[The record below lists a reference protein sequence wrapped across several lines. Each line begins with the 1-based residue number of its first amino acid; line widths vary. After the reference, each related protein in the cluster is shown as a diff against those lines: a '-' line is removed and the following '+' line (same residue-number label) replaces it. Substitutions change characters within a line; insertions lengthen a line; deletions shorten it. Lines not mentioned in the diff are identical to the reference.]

1 YLIPLV
7 SLSAGKFAE
16 QLARRRHI
24 GGVSRLRGRES
35 AEVNFL
41 PALANACAPETRLA
55 AAADALVARAIVTW
69 TASVRV
75 VLRQGRAPQVVP
87 TVVGDIPV
95 AVVDRRP
102 PPPAGHVKTRQ
113 LVRPVRAS

>member
-1 YLIPLV
+1 MIWMPLWHSAVACFTRIKKPSPAPPISTGGQNHANRSNHPEMV

-24 GGVSRLRGRES
+24 GGVSHLRGRES

-55 AAADALVARAIVTW
+55 AAADALVARAIV
-69 TASVRV
+69 
-75 VLRQGRAPQVVP
+75 
-87 TVVGDIPV
+87 
-95 AVVDRRP
+95 
-102 PPPAGHVKTRQ
+102 
-113 LVRPVRAS
+113 